1 MMRKSAF
8 KYDQASDGYRC
19 PQGELLTYATT
30 DRSGYRHHTSDP
42 ARCRSCPLLGSCTG
56 NAKAERTITRHVWKD
71 ARERS
76 DANRLTP
83 WGKLIYKQ
91 RKETVE
97 RSFADAKHLFGR
109 PATCASVAWSASH
122 PSVYWPPPHKTSRKS
137 P

>member
-1 MMRKSAF
+1 M
-8 KYDQASDGYRC
+8 
-19 PQGELLTYATT
+19 
-30 DRSGYRHHTSDP
+30 SDP

-109 PATCASVAWSASH
+109 PATRASVAWSASH